1 MHFLQIF
8 WRITLKGTVLYDVRR
23 KLDGLYDA
31 TDGVAVLTVDNPP
44 VNPLSDGVR
53 TGLYDALVK
62 AEEDPTVI
70 GVVLTGNGRAFIAG
84 ADISEFGGNVEGVSL
99 NEVFHKLE
107 YCSKP
112 VVAALNG
119 IALGGG
125 LETALC
131 CNYRLADKNAFVG
144 LPEVNLGLLPGGG
157 GTQRLPRLT
166 GASEALKMM
175 LSGSHVPAKKA
186 LDIGIIDKIVENVV
200 EDSIRF
206 IIHLVDM
213 CERMDMKFSEM
224 DHPKVRDKN
233 EKMLEARGDDKVL
246 LEAQAMAAKG
256 RKGQFAPGQIIK
268 CVESAINL
276 DDFDE
281 GLKKE
286 GEYFLECL
294 LHPQRE
300 AMIHIFFGE
309 RAASKISDVPKDTKV
324 KDIKKAGI
332 IGSGTMGGGIAM
344 CFANAGIP
352 VHIIDQDQDNLT
364 RGVSVIEKNYDFM
377 VGRGKLT
384 PEQKDIVFGLVT
396 SSLDYKDV
404 SDCDIVIEAVY
415 ENLDLKHEIFKSL
428 DEHVK
433 EGAILA
439 SNTSGLDIDSI
450 AAVTKRPDMVVG
462 THFFSPANI
471 MRLLE
476 VVRGADTSNETLATI
491 MAVGK
496 KLKKAA
502 VVALNAPGFI
512 GNRMLFGYTA
522 QANMLLLEGAL
533 PHQIDQAMESFGL
546 NMGPFRMM
554 DLVGLDLGWRAR
566 KLGGKESPL
575 HAKIGDELCE
585 QNRFGQKNGAGYYNY
600 TEGSRAPNAAP
611 ENESTYEKI
620 SSENGF
626 IRRDISDEE
635 IVDRCILALIN
646 EGADILSEGVAQR
659 AADIDVVYINGYGF
673 PVWRGGPMHHANT
686 MGLDVVIEKLEKYR
700 EITGNDVYK
709 PSEMLVNLAKNGEKF
724 GDAPQKEDRKEKL
737 GFEMSSVANN
747 F

>member
-1 MHFLQIF
+1 M
-8 WRITLKGTVLYDVRR
+8 KGTVLYEVKDN
-23 KLDGLYDA
+23 
-31 TDGVAVLTVDNPP
+31 VALLTVDNPP

-53 TGLYDALVK
+53 TGLYESLTK
-62 AEEDPTVI
+62 AEEDDSVL

-99 NEVFHKLE
+99 NEVFQKLE
-107 YCSKP
+107 HCSKP
-112 VVAALNG
+112 VVAAING

-131 CNYRLADKNAFVG
+131 CNYRIADKNAFVG

-157 GTQRLPRLT
+157 GTQRLPRLA
-166 GASEALKMM
+166 GPSEALKMM
-175 LSGSHVPAKKA
+175 LTGAHVPAKKA
-186 LDIGIIDKIVENVV
+186 LDMGIVDGISEDVV
-200 EDSIRF
+200 NESIEFIKNKADSN
-206 IIHLVDM
+206 
-213 CERMDMKFSEM
+213 EE
-224 DHPKVRDKN
+224 HPKVRDLN
-233 EKMLEARGDDKVL
+233 LKMIEARGDDKVL
-246 LEAQAMAAKG
+246 LEAQAMASKG

-268 CVESAINL
+268 CVEAAINI

-294 LHPQRE
+294 MHPQRE

-309 RAASKISDVPKDTKV
+309 RAASKISDVPKETKV
-324 KDIKKAGI
+324 MDIKKAGI

-352 VHIIDQDQDNLT
+352 VHIIDQDEENLK

-377 VGRGKLT
+377 VNKGRLS
-384 PEQKDIVFGLVT
+384 PEQKDAVFGLVS

-415 ENLDLKHEIFKSL
+415 ENLELKHKIFKSL
-428 DEHVK
+428 DTHVK

-450 AAVTKRPDMVVG
+450 ASVTSRPELVVG

-476 VVRGADTSNETLATI
+476 VVRGEQTSDETLATI
-491 MAVGK
+491 MAIGK
-496 KLKKAA
+496 RLKKAA
-502 VVALNAPGFI
+502 VVSLNAPGFI

-533 PHQIDQAMESFGL
+533 PHQIDQALESFGL

-566 KLGGKESPL
+566 KLSGKESPL

-585 QNRFGQKNGAGYYNY
+585 QDRYGQKSGAGYYNY
-600 TEGSRAPNAAP
+600 SEGSRAPNPAP
-611 ENESTYEKI
+611 ENEAVYEKI

-626 IRRDISDEE
+626 TRRDISDEE
-635 IVDRCILALIN
+635 IVERCILALIN

-673 PVWRGGPMHHANT
+673 PIWRGGPMHHANA
-686 MGLDVVIEKLEKYR
+686 MGLDKVIEKLEKYR

-709 PSEMLVNLAKNGEKF
+709 PSEMLVNLAKDGGKLGE
-724 GDAPQKEDRKEKL
+724 APQKGDRKEKL

>member
-1 MHFLQIF
+1 M
-8 WRITLKGTVLYDVRR
+8 KGTVLYEVR
-23 KLDGLYDA
+23 DDIA
-31 TDGVAVLTVDNPP
+31 ILTVDNPP

-53 TGLYDALVK
+53 NGLYESLVK
-62 AEEDPTVI
+62 AEEDSEVKGI
-70 GVVLTGNGRAFIAG
+70 VLTGNGRAFIAG
-84 ADISEFGGNVEGVSL
+84 ADISEFGGNVEGKSL
-99 NEVFHKLE
+99 NEVFRKLE
-107 YCSKP
+107 FCNKP
-112 VVAALNG
+112 VVAAING

-131 CNYRLADKNAFVG
+131 CNYRIADINAFVG

-166 GASEALKMM
+166 GPSEALKMM
-175 LSGSHVPAKKA
+175 LTGSHVPAKKA
-186 LDIGIIDKIVENVV
+186 LSMGIVDQISENIL
-200 EDSIRF
+200 EDSIEF
-206 IIHLVDM
+206 VKDIASKTD
-213 CERMDMKFSEM
+213 S
-224 DHPKVRDKN
+224 HPKVRDKN
-233 EKMLEARGDDKVL
+233 EKMLEARGNDNVMV
-246 LEAQAMAAKG
+246 EAQAMAAKG

-268 CVESAINL
+268 CVEAAINL

-294 LHPQRE
+294 MHPQRE

-309 RAASKISDVPKDTKV
+309 RAASKISDVPKDTKIM
-324 KDIKKAGI
+324 DIKKAGI

-352 VHIIDQDQDNLT
+352 VHIIDQDEENLK
-364 RGVSVIEKNYDFM
+364 RGISVIEKNYDFM
-377 VGRGKLT
+377 VKKGRLT
-384 PEQKDIVFGLVT
+384 SDQKDAIFGLVT
-396 SSLDYKDV
+396 SSLDYSDI
-404 SDCDIVIEAVY
+404 SDCDIIIEAVY
-415 ENLDLKHEIFKSL
+415 ENLELKHEIFKAL
-428 DEHVK
+428 DQHVK
-433 EGAILA
+433 PEAILA

-450 AAVTKRPDMVVG
+450 ASITSRPEKIVG

-476 VVRGADTSNETLATI
+476 VVRGEQTSNETLATI
-491 MAVGK
+491 MAIGK

-502 VVALNAPGFI
+502 VVSLNAPGFI

-533 PHQIDQAMESFGL
+533 PHQIDQALESFGL

-566 KLGGKESPL
+566 KLSGKESPL

-585 QNRFGQKNGAGYYNY
+585 QDRYGQKSGAGYYNY
-600 TEGSRAPNAAP
+600 SEGSRAPNPAP
-611 ENESTYEKI
+611 ENEATYEKI

-626 IRRDISDEE
+626 TRRDITDEE

-673 PVWRGGPMHHANT
+673 PIWRGGPMHHANAL
-686 MGLDVVIEKLEKYR
+686 GLDVVIEKLEKYK
-700 EITGNDVYK
+700 EITGSDVYE
-709 PSEMLVNLAKNGEKF
+709 PSEMLVKLAKEGLKLGE
-724 GDAPQKEDRKEKL
+724 APSKEERKEKL

>member
-1 MHFLQIF
+1 M
-8 WRITLKGTVLYDVRR
+8 KGTVLYEVR
-23 KLDGLYDA
+23 DDIA
-31 TDGVAVLTVDNPP
+31 ILTVDNPP

-53 TGLYDALVK
+53 NGLYESLVK
-62 AEEDPTVI
+62 AEEDSEVKGI
-70 GVVLTGNGRAFIAG
+70 VLTGNGRAFIAG
-84 ADISEFGGNVEGVSL
+84 ADISEFGGNVEGKSL
-99 NEVFHKLE
+99 NEVFRKLE
-107 YCSKP
+107 FCNKP
-112 VVAALNG
+112 VVAAING

-131 CNYRLADKNAFVG
+131 CNYRIADINAFVG

-166 GASEALKMM
+166 GPSEALKMM
-175 LSGSHVPAKKA
+175 LTGSHVPAKKA
-186 LDIGIIDKIVENVV
+186 LSMGIVDQISENIL
-200 EDSIRF
+200 EDSIEF
-206 IIHLVDM
+206 VKDIASKTD
-213 CERMDMKFSEM
+213 S
-224 DHPKVRDKN
+224 HPKVRDKN
-233 EKMLEARGDDKVL
+233 EKMLEARGNDNVMV
-246 LEAQAMAAKG
+246 EAQAMAAKG

-268 CVESAINL
+268 CVEAAINL

-294 LHPQRE
+294 MHPQRE

-309 RAASKISDVPKDTKV
+309 RAASKISDVPKDTKIM
-324 KDIKKAGI
+324 DIKKAGI

-352 VHIIDQDQDNLT
+352 VHIIDQDEENLK
-364 RGVSVIEKNYDFM
+364 RGISVIEKNYDFM
-377 VGRGKLT
+377 VNKGRLT
-384 PEQKDIVFGLVT
+384 SEQKDAIFGLVT
-396 SSLDYKDV
+396 SSLDYSDI

-415 ENLDLKHEIFKSL
+415 ENLELKHEIFKAL
-428 DEHVK
+428 DQHVK
-433 EGAILA
+433 PEAILA

-450 AAVTKRPDMVVG
+450 ASITSRPDKIVG

-476 VVRGADTSNETLATI
+476 VVRGEQTSNETLATI
-491 MAVGK
+491 MAIGK

-502 VVALNAPGFI
+502 VVSLNAPGFI

-533 PHQIDQAMESFGL
+533 PHQIDQALESFGL

-566 KLGGKESPL
+566 KLSGKESPL

-585 QNRFGQKNGAGYYNY
+585 QNRYGQKSGAGYYNY
-600 TEGSRAPNAAP
+600 SEGSRAPNPAP

-626 IRRDISDEE
+626 TRREITDEE

-673 PVWRGGPMHHANT
+673 PIWRGGPMHHANAL
-686 MGLDVVIEKLEKYR
+686 GLDVVIEKLEKYK
-700 EITGNDVYK
+700 EITGSDVYK
-709 PSEMLVNLAKNGEKF
+709 PSEMLLKLSKDGLKLGE
-724 GDAPQKEDRKEKL
+724 APSKEERKEKL
-737 GFEMSSVANN
+737 GFDMSSVANN

>member
-1 MHFLQIF
+1 MYNDFFNYF
-8 WRITLKGTVLYDVRR
+8 WRNILKGTVLYEVKDN
-23 KLDGLYDA
+23 
-31 TDGVAVLTVDNPP
+31 VALLTVDNPP

-53 TGLYDALVK
+53 TGLYESLTK
-62 AEEDPTVI
+62 AEEDDSVV

-99 NEVFHKLE
+99 NEVFQKLE
-107 YCSKP
+107 HCSKP
-112 VVAALNG
+112 VVAAING

-131 CNYRLADKNAFVG
+131 CNYRIADKNAFVG

-157 GTQRLPRLT
+157 GTQRLPRLA
-166 GASEALKMM
+166 GPSEALKMM
-175 LSGSHVPAKKA
+175 LTGAHVPAKKA
-186 LDIGIIDKIVENVV
+186 LDMGIVDGISDDVV
-200 EDSIRF
+200 NESIEFIKNKADSN
-206 IIHLVDM
+206 
-213 CERMDMKFSEM
+213 EE
-224 DHPKVRDKN
+224 HPKVRDLN
-233 EKMLEARGDDKVL
+233 SKMIEARGDDKVL
-246 LEAQAMAAKG
+246 LEAQAMASKG

-268 CVESAINL
+268 CVEAAINI

-294 LHPQRE
+294 MHPQRE

-309 RAASKISDVPKDTKV
+309 RAASKISDVPKETKV
-324 KDIKKAGI
+324 MDIKKAGI

-352 VHIIDQDQDNLT
+352 VHIIDQDEENLK

-377 VGRGKLT
+377 VNKGRLS
-384 PEQKDIVFGLVT
+384 PEQKDAVFGLVS

-415 ENLDLKHEIFKSL
+415 ENLELKHEIFKSL
-428 DEHVK
+428 DTHVK

-450 AAVTKRPDMVVG
+450 ASVTSRPELVVG

-476 VVRGADTSNETLATI
+476 VVRGEQTSDETLATI
-491 MAVGK
+491 MAIGK
-496 KLKKAA
+496 RLKKAA
-502 VVALNAPGFI
+502 VVSLNAPGFI

-533 PHQIDQAMESFGL
+533 PHQIDQALESFGL

-566 KLGGKESPL
+566 KLSGKESPL

-585 QNRFGQKNGAGYYNY
+585 QDRYGQKSGAGYYNY
-600 TEGSRAPNAAP
+600 SEGSRAPNPAP
-611 ENESTYEKI
+611 ENEAVYEKI

-626 IRRDISDEE
+626 TRRDISDEE
-635 IVDRCILALIN
+635 IVERCILALIN

-673 PVWRGGPMHHANT
+673 PIWRGGPMHHANA
-686 MGLDVVIEKLEKYR
+686 MGLDKVIEKLEKYR

-709 PSEMLVNLAKNGEKF
+709 PSEMLVNLAKDGGKLGE
-724 GDAPQKEDRKEKL
+724 APQKGDRKEKL

>member
-1 MHFLQIF
+1 M
-8 WRITLKGTVLYDVRR
+8 KGTVLYEVR
-23 KLDGLYDA
+23 DD
-31 TDGVAVLTVDNPP
+31 VAVLTVDNPP

-53 TGLYDALVK
+53 TGLYESLVK
-62 AEEDPTVI
+62 AEENSDVK

-84 ADISEFGGNVEGVSL
+84 ADISEFGGNVEGISL
-99 NEVFHKLE
+99 NEVFSKLE
-107 YCSKP
+107 NCQKP
-112 VVAALNG
+112 VVAAING

-131 CNYRLADKNAFVG
+131 CNYRIADNKAFVG

-157 GTQRLPRLT
+157 GTQRLPRLA
-166 GASEALKMM
+166 GPAEALKMM
-175 LSGSHVPAKKA
+175 LTGAHVPAKKA
-186 LDIGIIDKIVENVV
+186 LDLGIVDKVSDDVV
-200 EDSIRF
+200 TESIAF
-206 IIHLVDM
+206 IKEM
-213 CERMDMKFSEM
+213 ASNSEQ
-224 DHPKVRDKN
+224 HPKVRDKN
-233 EKMLEARGDDKVL
+233 EKMFEARGNDKVL
-246 LEAQAMAAKG
+246 IEANAMAAKG

-268 CVESAINL
+268 CVEAAINL

-309 RAASKISDVPKDTKV
+309 RAASKISDVPKETKIM
-324 KDIKKAGI
+324 DIKKAGI

-352 VHIIDQDQDNLT
+352 VHIIDQDEDNLK
-364 RGVSVIEKNYDFM
+364 RGVSVIEKNYEFM
-377 VGRGKLT
+377 VNKGRLT
-384 PEQKDIVFGLVT
+384 AEQKDSVFGLVS

-404 SDCDIVIEAVY
+404 ADCDIVIEAVY
-415 ENLDLKHEIFKSL
+415 ENLELKHKIFKSL

-433 EGAILA
+433 PGAILA
-439 SNTSGLDIDSI
+439 SNTSGLDVDSI
-450 AAVTKRPDMVVG
+450 AAVTNRPELVVG

-476 VVRGADTSNETLATI
+476 VVRGAQTSDETLASV
-491 MAVGK
+491 MAIGK

-502 VVALNAPGFI
+502 VVSLNAPGFI

-533 PHQIDQAMESFGL
+533 PHQIDQALESFGL

-585 QNRFGQKNGAGYYNY
+585 QNRFGQKSNAGYYNY
-600 TEGSRAPNAAP
+600 SEGSRAPNPAP
-611 ENESTYEKI
+611 ENEKTYEKI

-626 IRRDISDEE
+626 TRRDISDEE

-673 PVWRGGPMHHANT
+673 PIWRGGPMHHANA
-686 MGLDVVIEKLEKYR
+686 MGIDKVVEKLNKYR

-709 PSEMLVNLAKNGEKF
+709 PSEMLVNLAESGAKLGE
-724 GDAPQKEDRKEKL
+724 APQKEDRKDKL

>member
-1 MHFLQIF
+1 
-8 WRITLKGTVLYDVRR
+8 LKGTVLYEVQEN
-23 KLDGLYDA
+23 
-31 TDGVAVLTVDNPP
+31 VAILTVDNPP

-53 TGLYDALVK
+53 TGLYECITK
-62 AEEDPTVI
+62 AEDDDSI
-70 GVVLTGNGRAFIAG
+70 DAVVLTGNGRAFIAG
-84 ADISEFGGNVEGVSL
+84 ADISEFGGNVQGISL
-99 NEVFHKLE
+99 NDVFKKLE
-107 YCSKP
+107 FCKKP
-112 VVAALNG
+112 IVAAING

-131 CNYRLADKNAFVG
+131 CNYRIASKTAFVG

-157 GTQRLPRLT
+157 GTQRLPRLA
-166 GASEALKMM
+166 GPAEALKMM
-175 LSGSHVPAKKA
+175 LTGSHVSAKQA
-186 LDIGIIDKIVENVV
+186 LDLGIIDNIAEDIVTE
-200 EDSIRF
+200 SIEF
-206 IIHLVDM
+206 IKEKAKSTEI
-213 CERMDMKFSEM
+213 
-224 DHPKVRDKN
+224 HPKVRDFN
-233 EKMLEARGDDKVL
+233 EKMIEARGNDTVL

-268 CVESAINL
+268 CVEAAINI

-286 GEYFLECL
+286 GDYFLECL
-294 LHPQRE
+294 VHPQRE

-309 RAASKISDVPKDTKV
+309 RAASKISDVPKDTKIM
-324 KDIKKAGI
+324 DIKKAGI

-352 VHIIDQDQDNLT
+352 VHIIDQDQENLD
-364 RGVSVIEKNYDFM
+364 RGISVIEKNYDFM
-377 VGRGKLT
+377 VNRGRLT
-384 PEQKDIVFGLVT
+384 SEQKESIFGSIST
-396 SSLDYKDV
+396 GLDYKDL

-415 ENLDLKHEIFKSL
+415 ENLELKHEIFKSL
-428 DEHVK
+428 DEIVK

-450 AAVTKRPDMVVG
+450 ASVTNRPELVVG

-476 VVRGADTSNETLATI
+476 VVRGKQTSNETLATV
-491 MAVGK
+491 MAIGK
-496 KLKKAA
+496 KLRKAA
-502 VVALNAPGFI
+502 VVSLNAPGFI
-512 GNRMLFGYTA
+512 GNRMLFRYTA

-533 PHQIDQAMESFGL
+533 PHQVDQALESFGL

-566 KLGGKESPL
+566 KLSGKESPL

-585 QNRFGQKNGAGYYNY
+585 QNRYGQKSKAGYYNY
-600 TEGSRAPNAAP
+600 SEGSRAPNPAP
-611 ENESTYEKI
+611 ENEKTYKKI

-626 IRRDISDEE
+626 TRREISDEE

-673 PVWRGGPMHHANT
+673 PIWRGGPMHHANA
-686 MGLDVVIEKLEKYR
+686 MGLDKVIEKLEKYR

-709 PSEMLVNLAKNGEKF
+709 PSDMLLKLAKEGGKLGE
-724 GDAPQKEDRKEKL
+724 APNKTERKEKL
-737 GFEMSSVANN
+737 DFAMSSVANN

>member
-1 MHFLQIF
+1 MYNAFFNYF
-8 WRITLKGTVLYDVRR
+8 WRNILKGTVLYEVKDN
-23 KLDGLYDA
+23 
-31 TDGVAVLTVDNPP
+31 VALLTVDNPP

-53 TGLYDALVK
+53 TGLYESLTK
-62 AEEDPTVI
+62 AEEDDSVV

-99 NEVFHKLE
+99 NEVFQKLE
-107 YCSKP
+107 HCSKP
-112 VVAALNG
+112 VVAAING

-131 CNYRLADKNAFVG
+131 CNYRIADKNAFVG

-157 GTQRLPRLT
+157 GTQRLPRLA
-166 GASEALKMM
+166 GPSEALKMM
-175 LSGSHVPAKKA
+175 LTGAHVPAKKA
-186 LDIGIIDKIVENVV
+186 LDMGIVDGISEDVV
-200 EDSIRF
+200 NESIEFIKNKADSN
-206 IIHLVDM
+206 
-213 CERMDMKFSEM
+213 EE
-224 DHPKVRDKN
+224 HPKVRDLN
-233 EKMLEARGDDKVL
+233 SKMIEARGDDKVL
-246 LEAQAMAAKG
+246 LEAQAMASKG

-268 CVESAINL
+268 CVEAAINI

-294 LHPQRE
+294 MHPQRE

-309 RAASKISDVPKDTKV
+309 RAASKISDVPKETKV
-324 KDIKKAGI
+324 MDIKKAGI

-352 VHIIDQDQDNLT
+352 VHIIDQDEENLK

-377 VGRGKLT
+377 VNKGRLS
-384 PEQKDIVFGLVT
+384 PEQKDAVFGLVS

-415 ENLDLKHEIFKSL
+415 ENLELKHEIFKSL
-428 DEHVK
+428 DAHVK

-450 AAVTKRPDMVVG
+450 ASVTNRPELVVG

-476 VVRGADTSNETLATI
+476 VVRGEQTSDETLATI
-491 MAVGK
+491 MAIGK
-496 KLKKAA
+496 RLKKAA
-502 VVALNAPGFI
+502 VVSLNAPGFI

-533 PHQIDQAMESFGL
+533 PHQIDQALESFGL

-566 KLGGKESPL
+566 KLSGKESPL

-585 QNRFGQKNGAGYYNY
+585 QDRYGQKSGAGYYNY
-600 TEGSRAPNAAP
+600 SEGSRAPNPAP
-611 ENESTYEKI
+611 ENEAVYEKI

-626 IRRDISDEE
+626 TRRDISDEE
-635 IVDRCILALIN
+635 IVERCILALIN

-673 PVWRGGPMHHANT
+673 PIWRGGPMHHANA
-686 MGLDVVIEKLEKYR
+686 MGLDKVIEKLEKYR

-709 PSEMLVNLAKNGEKF
+709 PSEMLVNLAKDGGKLGE
-724 GDAPQKEDRKEKL
+724 APQKSDRKEKL

>member
-1 MHFLQIF
+1 M
-8 WRITLKGTVLYDVRR
+8 KGTVIYEV
-23 KLDGLYDA
+23 K
-31 TDGVAVLTVDNPP
+31 DGVALLTVDNPP

-53 TGLYDALVK
+53 TGLHDSLIK
-62 AEEDPTVI
+62 AEEDDSVV

-99 NEVFHKLE
+99 NEVFQKLE
-107 YCSKP
+107 HCSKP
-112 VVAALNG
+112 VVAAING

-131 CNYRLADKNAFVG
+131 CNYRIADKNAFVG

-157 GTQRLPRLT
+157 GTQRLPRLA
-166 GASEALKMM
+166 GPSEALKMM
-175 LSGSHVPAKKA
+175 LTGTHVPAKKA
-186 LDIGIIDKIVENVV
+186 LDMGIIDGISEDVVAESIEFVKEKANSYEN
-200 EDSIRF
+200 
-206 IIHLVDM
+206 
-213 CERMDMKFSEM
+213 
-224 DHPKVRDKN
+224 HPKVRDLN
-233 EKMLEARGDDKVL
+233 SKMIEARGDDKVL
-246 LEAQAMAAKG
+246 LEAQAMASKG

-268 CVESAINL
+268 CVEAAINI

-294 LHPQRE
+294 MHPQRE

-324 KDIKKAGI
+324 MDIKKAGI

-352 VHIIDQDQDNLT
+352 VHIIDQDEENLK

-377 VGRGKLT
+377 VNKGRLS
-384 PEQKDIVFGLVT
+384 PEQKDAVFGLVS

-404 SDCDIVIEAVY
+404 ADCDIVIEAVY
-415 ENLDLKHEIFKSL
+415 ENLELKHEIFKSL

-433 EGAILA
+433 DGAILA

-450 AAVTKRPDMVVG
+450 ASVTKRPELVVG

-476 VVRGADTSNETLATI
+476 VVRGEQTSDETLATI

-502 VVALNAPGFI
+502 VVSLNAPGFI

-533 PHQIDQAMESFGL
+533 PHQIDQALESFGL

-585 QNRFGQKNGAGYYNY
+585 QDRYGQKSGAGYYNY
-600 TEGSRAPNAAP
+600 SEGSRAPNPAP
-611 ENESTYEKI
+611 ENEATYEKI
-620 SSENGF
+620 SAENGF
-626 IRRDISDEE
+626 TRRDISDEE

-673 PVWRGGPMHHANT
+673 PIWRGGPMHHANA
-686 MGLDVVIEKLEKYR
+686 MGLDTVIEKLEKYR

-709 PSEMLVNLAKNGEKF
+709 PSEMLVKLAQEGGRLGE
-724 GDAPQKEDRKEKL
+724 APQKDDRKEKL

>member
-1 MHFLQIF
+1 M
-8 WRITLKGTVLYDVRR
+8 
-23 KLDGLYDA
+23 
-31 TDGVAVLTVDNPP
+31 DNPP

-53 TGLYDALVK
+53 TGLHDSLIK
-62 AEEDPTVI
+62 AEDDDSVV

-99 NEVFHKLE
+99 NEVFQKLE
-107 YCSKP
+107 HCSKP
-112 VVAALNG
+112 VVAAING

-131 CNYRLADKNAFVG
+131 CNYRIADKNAFVG

-157 GTQRLPRLT
+157 GTQRLPRLA
-166 GASEALKMM
+166 GPSEALKMM
-175 LSGSHVPAKKA
+175 LTGTHVPAKKA
-186 LDIGIIDKIVENVV
+186 LDMGIIDGISEDVVAESIEFVKEKANSSEN
-200 EDSIRF
+200 
-206 IIHLVDM
+206 
-213 CERMDMKFSEM
+213 
-224 DHPKVRDKN
+224 HPKVRDLN
-233 EKMLEARGDDKVL
+233 SKMIEARGDDKVL
-246 LEAQAMAAKG
+246 LEAQAMASKG

-268 CVESAINL
+268 CVEAAINI

-294 LHPQRE
+294 MHPQRE

-324 KDIKKAGI
+324 MDIKKAGI

-352 VHIIDQDQDNLT
+352 VHIIDQDEENLK

-377 VGRGKLT
+377 VNKGRLS
-384 PEQKDIVFGLVT
+384 PEQKDAVFGLVS

-404 SDCDIVIEAVY
+404 ADCDIVIEAVY
-415 ENLDLKHEIFKSL
+415 ENLELKHEIFKSL

-433 EGAILA
+433 DGAILA

-450 AAVTKRPDMVVG
+450 ASVTKRPELVVG

-476 VVRGADTSNETLATI
+476 VVRGEQTSDETLATI

-502 VVALNAPGFI
+502 VVSLNAPGFI

-533 PHQIDQAMESFGL
+533 PHQIDQALESFGL

-585 QNRFGQKNGAGYYNY
+585 QDRYGQKSGAGYYNY
-600 TEGSRAPNAAP
+600 SEGSRAPNPAP
-611 ENESTYEKI
+611 ENEATYEKI
-620 SSENGF
+620 SAENGF
-626 IRRDISDEE
+626 TRRDISDEE

-673 PVWRGGPMHHANT
+673 PIWRGGPMHHANA
-686 MGLDVVIEKLEKYR
+686 MGLDTVIEKLEKYR

-709 PSEMLVNLAKNGEKF
+709 PSEMLVKLAQEGGRLGE
-724 GDAPQKEDRKEKL
+724 APQKEDRKEKL

>member
-1 MHFLQIF
+1 M
-8 WRITLKGTVLYDVRR
+8 KGTVLYDV
-23 KLDGLYDA
+23 KDGI
-31 TDGVAVLTVDNPP
+31 AVLTVDNPP

-53 TGLYDALVK
+53 TGLFESLVK
-62 AEEDPTVI
+62 AEEDSGVL

-99 NEVFHKLE
+99 NEVFNKLE
-107 YCSKP
+107 HCTKP
-112 VVAALNG
+112 VVAAING

-131 CNYRLADKNAFVG
+131 CNYRIADKNALVG

-157 GTQRLPRLT
+157 GTQRLPRLV
-166 GASEALKMM
+166 GPNEALKMM
-175 LSGSHVPAKKA
+175 LSGGHVPAKRA
-186 LDIGIIDKIVENVV
+186 LDMGIVDQVSDNVV
-200 EDSIRF
+200 EDSMLF
-206 IIHLVDM
+206 VKKMAESLD
-213 CERMDMKFSEM
+213 S
-224 DHPKVRDKN
+224 HPKVRDKN

-246 LEAQAMAAKG
+246 IEAKALAAKT

-309 RAASKISDVPKDTKV
+309 RAASKISDVPKNTNV

-352 VHIIDQDQDNLT
+352 VHIIDQDKDNLT
-364 RGVSVIEKNYDFM
+364 RGMSVIEKNYDFM

-384 PEQKDIVFGLVT
+384 SEQKDAVFGLVT

-415 ENLDLKHEIFKSL
+415 ENLELKHEIFKAL

-433 EGAILA
+433 DDAILA

-450 AAVTKRPDMVVG
+450 ASVTKRPKMVVG

-476 VVRGADTSNETLATI
+476 VVRGEHTSDETLATI
-491 MAVGK
+491 MAIGK
-496 KLKKAA
+496 RLKKAA
-502 VVALNAPGFI
+502 VVSLNAPGFI

-533 PHQIDQAMESFGL
+533 PHQIDQALESFGL

-600 TEGSRAPNAAP
+600 SEGSRAPNPAP
-611 ENESTYEKI
+611 ENESVYEKI
-620 SSENGF
+620 SNENGF
-626 IRRDISDEE
+626 TRRDISDEE

-673 PVWRGGPMHHANT
+673 PVWRGGPMHHANA
-686 MGLDVVIEKLEKYR
+686 MGIDVVIEKLEKYR
-700 EITGNDVYK
+700 ELTGNDVYK
-709 PSEMLVNLAKNGEKF
+709 PSEMLVKLANDNQKLGE
-724 GDAPQKEDRKEKL
+724 APKKEDRKEKL
-737 GFEMSSVANN
+737 DFEMSSVANN

>member
-1 MHFLQIF
+1 M
-8 WRITLKGTVLYDVRR
+8 KGTVLYDI
-23 KLDGLYDA
+23 KDGIA
-31 TDGVAVLTVDNPP
+31 ILTVDNPP

-53 TGLYDALVK
+53 AGLYECLVK
-62 AEEDPTVI
+62 AEEDSSVK
-70 GVVLTGNGRAFIAG
+70 GLVLTGKGRAFIGG
-84 ADISEFGGNVEGVSL
+84 ADISEFGGNGEGITL
-99 NEVFHKLE
+99 NDVFNKLE
-107 YCSKP
+107 SCSKP
-112 VVAALNG
+112 VVAAING
-119 IALGGG
+119 FALGGG

-131 CNYRLADKNAFVG
+131 CNYRIADKNAFVG

-157 GTQRLPRLT
+157 GTQRLPRLA
-166 GASEALKMM
+166 GPSEALKMM
-175 LSGSHVPAKKA
+175 LTGSHIPAKKA
-186 LDIGIIDKIVENVV
+186 LNIGIVDKISENVV
-200 EDSIRF
+200 EDSISF
-206 IIHLVDM
+206 VT
-213 CERMDMKFSEM
+213 EKAENGEN
-224 DHPKVRDKN
+224 HPKVRDMN
-233 EKMLEARGDDKVL
+233 EKVIEARGDDKVL

-309 RAASKISDVPKDTKV
+309 RAASKIADVPKDTQI

-352 VHIIDQDQDNLT
+352 VHIIDQDEDNLK
-364 RGVSVIEKNYDFM
+364 RGMSVIEKNYDFM

-384 PEQKDIVFGLVT
+384 SDQKDMVFGLVT
-396 SSLDYKDV
+396 SSLEYKDL

-415 ENLDLKHEIFKSL
+415 ENLELKHEIFKSL

-433 EGAILA
+433 DGAILA

-450 AAVTKRPDMVVG
+450 ASVTKRPELVVG

-476 VVRGADTSNETLATI
+476 VVRGEQTSNETLATI
-491 MAVGK
+491 MAIGK

-502 VVALNAPGFI
+502 VVSLNAPGFI
-512 GNRMLFGYTA
+512 GNRMLFRYTA

-533 PHQIDQAMESFGL
+533 PHQVDQALESFGL

-585 QNRFGQKNGAGYYNY
+585 QNRFGQKSAAGYYNY
-600 TEGSRAPNAAP
+600 SEGSRAPNPAP
-611 ENESTYEKI
+611 ENEATYEKI

-626 IRRDISDEE
+626 TRRDISDEE

-673 PVWRGGPMHHANT
+673 PIWRGGPMHHANA
-686 MGLDVVIEKLEKYR
+686 MGLDVVIEKLEKYK
-700 EITGNDVYK
+700 EITSNDAYQ
-709 PSEMLVNLAKNGEKF
+709 PSEMLIDLAKNGKKLAE
-724 GDAPQKEDRKEKL
+724 APQKDKRKDKL

>member
-1 MHFLQIF
+1 M
-8 WRITLKGTVLYDVRR
+8 KGTVLYEVKDN
-23 KLDGLYDA
+23 
-31 TDGVAVLTVDNPP
+31 VALLTVDNPP

-53 TGLYDALVK
+53 TGLYESLIK
-62 AEEDPTVI
+62 AEEDDSVV

-99 NEVFHKLE
+99 NEVFQKLE
-107 YCSKP
+107 HCSKP
-112 VVAALNG
+112 VVAAING

-131 CNYRLADKNAFVG
+131 CNYRIADKNAFVG

-157 GTQRLPRLT
+157 GTQRLPRLA
-166 GASEALKMM
+166 GPSEALKMM
-175 LSGSHVPAKKA
+175 LTGAHVPAKKA
-186 LDIGIIDKIVENVV
+186 LDMGIIDGISDDVV
-200 EDSIRF
+200 NESIGF
-206 IIHLVDM
+206 IKNKA
-213 CERMDMKFSEM
+213 ESNEG
-224 DHPKVRDKN
+224 HPKVRDLN
-233 EKMLEARGDDKVL
+233 SKMIEARGDDKVL
-246 LEAQAMAAKG
+246 LEAQAMASKG

-268 CVESAINL
+268 CVEAAINI
-276 DDFDE
+276 DNFDE

-294 LHPQRE
+294 MHPQRE

-324 KDIKKAGI
+324 MDIKKAGI

-352 VHIIDQDQDNLT
+352 VHIIDQDEENLK

-377 VGRGKLT
+377 VNKGRLS
-384 PEQKDIVFGLVT
+384 PEQKDGVFGLIS

-415 ENLDLKHEIFKSL
+415 ENLELKHEIFKSL
-428 DEHVK
+428 DAHVK

-450 AAVTKRPDMVVG
+450 ASVTNRPELVVG

-476 VVRGADTSNETLATI
+476 VVRGEQTSDETLATI

-496 KLKKAA
+496 RLKKAA
-502 VVALNAPGFI
+502 VVSLNAPGFI

-533 PHQIDQAMESFGL
+533 PHQIDQALESFGL

-566 KLGGKESPL
+566 KLSGKESPL

-585 QNRFGQKNGAGYYNY
+585 QDRYGQKSGAGYYNY
-600 TEGSRAPNAAP
+600 SEGSRAPNPAP
-611 ENESTYEKI
+611 ENEAVYEKI

-626 IRRDISDEE
+626 TRRDISDEE
-635 IVDRCILALIN
+635 IVERCILALIN

-673 PVWRGGPMHHANT
+673 PIWRGGPMHHANA
-686 MGLDVVIEKLEKYR
+686 MGLDKVIEKLEKYR

-709 PSEMLVNLAKNGEKF
+709 PSEMLVNLAKDGGKLGE
-724 GDAPQKEDRKEKL
+724 APQKGDRKEKL

>member
-1 MHFLQIF
+1 M
-8 WRITLKGTVLYDVRR
+8 KGTVLYEVQEN
-23 KLDGLYDA
+23 
-31 TDGVAVLTVDNPP
+31 VAILTVDNPP

-53 TGLYDALVK
+53 TGLYECITK
-62 AEEDPTVI
+62 AEDDDSI
-70 GVVLTGNGRAFIAG
+70 DAVVLTGNGRAFIAG
-84 ADISEFGGNVEGVSL
+84 ADISEFGGNVEGISL
-99 NEVFHKLE
+99 NDVFKKLE
-107 YCSKP
+107 FCKKP
-112 VVAALNG
+112 IVAAING

-131 CNYRLADKNAFVG
+131 CNYRIASKTAFVG

-157 GTQRLPRLT
+157 GTQRLPRLA
-166 GASEALKMM
+166 GPAEALKMM
-175 LSGSHVPAKKA
+175 LTGSHVSAKQA
-186 LDIGIIDKIVENVV
+186 LDLGIIDNIAEDIVTE
-200 EDSIRF
+200 SIEF
-206 IIHLVDM
+206 IKEKAKSTEI
-213 CERMDMKFSEM
+213 
-224 DHPKVRDKN
+224 HPKVRDFN
-233 EKMLEARGDDKVL
+233 EKMIEARGNDTVL

-268 CVESAINL
+268 CVEAAINI

-286 GEYFLECL
+286 GDYFLECL
-294 LHPQRE
+294 VHPQRE

-309 RAASKISDVPKDTKV
+309 RAASKISDVPKDTKIM
-324 KDIKKAGI
+324 DIKKAGI

-352 VHIIDQDQDNLT
+352 VHIIDQDQENLD
-364 RGVSVIEKNYDFM
+364 RGISVIEKNYDFM
-377 VGRGKLT
+377 VNRGRLT
-384 PEQKDIVFGLVT
+384 SEQKESIFGSIST
-396 SSLDYKDV
+396 GLDYKDL

-415 ENLDLKHEIFKSL
+415 ENLELKHEIFKSL
-428 DEHVK
+428 DEIVK

-450 AAVTKRPDMVVG
+450 ASVTNRPELVVG

-476 VVRGADTSNETLATI
+476 VVRGKQTSDETLATV
-491 MAVGK
+491 MAIGK
-496 KLKKAA
+496 KLRKAA
-502 VVALNAPGFI
+502 VVSLNAPGFI
-512 GNRMLFGYTA
+512 GNRMLFRYTA

-533 PHQIDQAMESFGL
+533 PHQVDQALESFGL

-566 KLGGKESPL
+566 KLSGKESPL

-585 QNRFGQKNGAGYYNY
+585 QYRYGQKSKAGYYNY
-600 TEGSRAPNAAP
+600 SEGSRAPNPAP
-611 ENESTYEKI
+611 ENEKTYEKI

-626 IRRDISDEE
+626 TRREISDEE

-673 PVWRGGPMHHANT
+673 PIWRGGPMHHANA
-686 MGLDVVIEKLEKYR
+686 MGLDKVIEKLEKYR

-709 PSEMLVNLAKNGEKF
+709 PSDMLLKLAKEGGKLGE
-724 GDAPQKEDRKEKL
+724 APNKTERKEKL
-737 GFEMSSVANN
+737 DFAMSSVANN

>member
-1 MHFLQIF
+1 M
-8 WRITLKGTVLYDVRR
+8 KGTVLYEVKDN
-23 KLDGLYDA
+23 
-31 TDGVAVLTVDNPP
+31 VALLTVDNPP

-53 TGLYDALVK
+53 TGLYESLIK
-62 AEEDPTVI
+62 AEEDDSVV

-99 NEVFHKLE
+99 NEVFQKLE
-107 YCSKP
+107 HCSKP
-112 VVAALNG
+112 VVAAING

-131 CNYRLADKNAFVG
+131 CNYRIADKNAFVG

-157 GTQRLPRLT
+157 GTQRLPRLA
-166 GASEALKMM
+166 GPSEALKMM
-175 LSGSHVPAKKA
+175 LTGAHVPAKKA
-186 LDIGIIDKIVENVV
+186 LDMGIVDGISEDVV
-200 EDSIRF
+200 NESIEFIKNKADSN
-206 IIHLVDM
+206 
-213 CERMDMKFSEM
+213 EE
-224 DHPKVRDKN
+224 HPKVRDLN
-233 EKMLEARGDDKVL
+233 SKMIEARGDDKVL
-246 LEAQAMAAKG
+246 LEAQAMASKG

-268 CVESAINL
+268 CVEAAINI

-294 LHPQRE
+294 MHPQRE

-309 RAASKISDVPKDTKV
+309 RAASKISDVPKETKV
-324 KDIKKAGI
+324 MDIKKAGI

-352 VHIIDQDQDNLT
+352 VHIIDQDEENLK

-377 VGRGKLT
+377 VNKGRLS
-384 PEQKDIVFGLVT
+384 PEQKDGVFGLIS

-415 ENLDLKHEIFKSL
+415 ENLELKHEIFKSL
-428 DEHVK
+428 DTHVK

-450 AAVTKRPDMVVG
+450 ASVTSRPELVVG

-476 VVRGADTSNETLATI
+476 VVRGEQTSDETLATI
-491 MAVGK
+491 MAIGK
-496 KLKKAA
+496 RLKKAA
-502 VVALNAPGFI
+502 VVSLNAPGFI

-533 PHQIDQAMESFGL
+533 PHQIDQALESFGL

-566 KLGGKESPL
+566 KLSGKESPL

-585 QNRFGQKNGAGYYNY
+585 QDRYGQKSGAGYYNY
-600 TEGSRAPNAAP
+600 SEGSRAPNPAP
-611 ENESTYEKI
+611 ENEAVYEKI

-626 IRRDISDEE
+626 TRRDISDEE
-635 IVDRCILALIN
+635 IVERCILALIN

-673 PVWRGGPMHHANT
+673 PIWRGGPMHHANA
-686 MGLDVVIEKLEKYR
+686 MGLDKVIEKLEKYR

-709 PSEMLVNLAKNGEKF
+709 PSEMLVNLAKDGGKLGE
-724 GDAPQKEDRKEKL
+724 APQKGDRKEKL

>member
-1 MHFLQIF
+1 M
-8 WRITLKGTVLYDVRR
+8 KGTVLYEVKDN
-23 KLDGLYDA
+23 
-31 TDGVAVLTVDNPP
+31 VALLTVDNPP

-53 TGLYDALVK
+53 TGLYESLTK
-62 AEEDPTVI
+62 AEEDDAVL

-99 NEVFHKLE
+99 NEVFQKLE
-107 YCSKP
+107 HCSKP
-112 VVAALNG
+112 VVAAING

-131 CNYRLADKNAFVG
+131 CNYRIADKNAFVG

-157 GTQRLPRLT
+157 GTQRLPRLA
-166 GASEALKMM
+166 GPSEALKMM
-175 LSGSHVPAKKA
+175 LTGAHVPAKTA
-186 LDIGIIDKIVENVV
+186 LDMGIVDGISEDVV
-200 EDSIRF
+200 NESIEFIKNKADSN
-206 IIHLVDM
+206 
-213 CERMDMKFSEM
+213 EE
-224 DHPKVRDKN
+224 HPKVRDLN
-233 EKMLEARGDDKVL
+233 SKMIEARGDDKVL
-246 LEAQAMAAKG
+246 LEAQAMASKG

-268 CVESAINL
+268 CVEAAINI

-294 LHPQRE
+294 MHPQRE

-309 RAASKISDVPKDTKV
+309 RAASKISDVPKETKV
-324 KDIKKAGI
+324 MDIKKAGI

-352 VHIIDQDQDNLT
+352 VHIIDQDQENLK

-377 VGRGKLT
+377 VNKGRLS
-384 PEQKDIVFGLVT
+384 PEQKDAVFGLVS

-415 ENLDLKHEIFKSL
+415 ENLELKHEIFKSL
-428 DEHVK
+428 DAHVK

-450 AAVTKRPDMVVG
+450 ASVTNRPELVVG

-476 VVRGADTSNETLATI
+476 VVRGEVTSDETLATV

-502 VVALNAPGFI
+502 VVSLNAPGFI

-533 PHQIDQAMESFGL
+533 PHQIDQALESFGL

-566 KLGGKESPL
+566 KLSGKESPL

-585 QNRFGQKNGAGYYNY
+585 QNRYGQKNGAGYYNY

-611 ENESTYEKI
+611 ENEELYERI
-620 SSENGF
+620 SQENGF
-626 IRRDISDEE
+626 TRREISDEE

-646 EGADILSEGVAQR
+646 EGANILSEGVAQR
-659 AADIDVVYINGYGF
+659 AVDIDVVYINGYGF
-673 PVWRGGPMHHANT
+673 PIWRGGPMHHANA
-686 MGLDVVIEKLEKYR
+686 MGLDVVVELSLIH
-700 EITGNDVYK
+700 I
-709 PSEMLVNLAKNGEKF
+709 
-724 GDAPQKEDRKEKL
+724 
-737 GFEMSSVANN
+737 
-747 F
+747 

>member
-1 MHFLQIF
+1 M
-8 WRITLKGTVLYDVRR
+8 KGTVLYDV
-23 KLDGLYDA
+23 KDGIA
-31 TDGVAVLTVDNPP
+31 ILTVDNPP

-53 TGLYDALVK
+53 TGLFESLVK
-62 AEEDPTVI
+62 AEEDSSVI

-84 ADISEFGGNVEGVSL
+84 ADISEFGGNVEGISL
-99 NEVFHKLE
+99 NEVFNKLE

-112 VVAALNG
+112 VVAAING

-131 CNYRLADKNAFVG
+131 CNYRIADKKAFVG

-157 GTQRLPRLT
+157 GTQRLPRLV
-166 GASEALKMM
+166 GPSEALKMM
-175 LSGSHVPAKKA
+175 LSGGHVPAKKA
-186 LDIGIIDKIVENVV
+186 LDMGIVDKMSENVV
-200 EDSIRF
+200 EDSMAF
-206 IIHLVDM
+206 I
-213 CERMDMKFSEM
+213 KEM
-224 DHPKVRDKN
+224 ADSVENHPKVREKN
-233 EKMLEARGDDKVL
+233 EKMIEARGDDKVL
-246 LEAQAMAAKG
+246 VEAQALAAKT

-300 AMIHIFFGE
+300 AMIHMFFGE
-309 RAASKISDVPKDTKV
+309 RAASKIADVPKDTKV
-324 KDIKKAGI
+324 MDIKKAGI

-352 VHIIDQDQDNLT
+352 VHIIDQDQDNLI
-364 RGVSVIEKNYDFM
+364 RGISVIEKNYDFM

-384 PEQKDIVFGLVT
+384 QEQKDLVFGLVS

-415 ENLDLKHEIFKSL
+415 ENLELKHEIFKSL

-433 EGAILA
+433 EDAILA

-450 AAVTKRPDMVVG
+450 ASVTKRPEKVVG

-476 VVRGADTSNETLATI
+476 VVRGDQTSNETLATI
-491 MAVGK
+491 MAIGK

-502 VVALNAPGFI
+502 VVSLNAPGFI

-533 PHQIDQAMESFGL
+533 PHQIDQALESFGL

-585 QNRFGQKNGAGYYNY
+585 QNRYGQKNGAGYYNY
-600 TEGSRAPNAAP
+600 SEGSRAPNPAP
-611 ENESTYEKI
+611 ENEPTYEKI
-620 SSENGF
+620 SEENGF
-626 IRRDISDEE
+626 TRRDISDEE

-646 EGADILSEGVAQR
+646 EGSDILSEGVAQR

-673 PVWRGGPMHHANT
+673 PIWRGGPMHHANA
-686 MGLDVVIEKLEKYR
+686 MGLDVVIEKLNKYR

-709 PSEMLVNLAKNGEKF
+709 PSEMLLKLAENGEKL
-724 GDAPQKEDRKEKL
+724 GEAPQKADRKDKL
-737 GFEMSSVANN
+737 DFEMSSVANN

>member
-1 MHFLQIF
+1 M
-8 WRITLKGTVLYDVRR
+8 KGTVLYEI
-23 KLDGLYDA
+23 KENIA
-31 TDGVAVLTVDNPP
+31 ILTVDTPP
-44 VNPLSDGVR
+44 VNPLSDGIR
-53 TGLYDALVK
+53 TGVYENIIK
-62 AEEDPTVI
+62 AQEDDSI
-70 GVVLTGNGRAFIAG
+70 KGIVLTGNGRAFIAG
-84 ADISEFGGNVEGVSL
+84 ADISEFGGQIEGKTL
-99 NEVFHKLE
+99 NEMFEKLE
-107 YCSKP
+107 FCTKP
-112 VVAALNG
+112 VVAAING
-119 IALGGG
+119 LALGGG

-131 CNYRLADKNAFVG
+131 CNYRIADSKAVVG

-157 GTQRLPRLT
+157 GTQRLPRLA
-166 GASEALKMM
+166 GPAEALKMM
-175 LSGSHVPAKKA
+175 LSGMHISAKKA
-186 LDIGIIDKIVENVV
+186 LDMGIIDKISENVV
-200 EDSIRF
+200 DDSIEF
-206 IIHLVDM
+206 IKEISNNTEH
-213 CERMDMKFSEM
+213 
-224 DHPKVRDKN
+224 HPKVRDFN
-233 EKMLEARGDDKVL
+233 EKVIDARGNDNIL
-246 LEAQAMAAKG
+246 LEAQAMAAKT

-268 CVESAINL
+268 CVESAINI

-294 LHPQRE
+294 MHPQRE

-309 RAASKISDVPKDTKV
+309 RAASKISDLPKETKIM
-324 KDIKKAGI
+324 DIKKAGI
-332 IGSGTMGGGIAM
+332 IGSGTMGGGISM

-352 VHIIDQDQDNLT
+352 VHIIDQDEENIK
-364 RGVSVIEKNYDFM
+364 RGLSVIEKNYDFM
-377 VGRGKLT
+377 VNRGKLT
-384 PEQKDIVFGLVT
+384 AEQKDKVFGLIS
-396 SSLDYKDV
+396 SSLDYKDL

-415 ENLDLKHEIFKSL
+415 ENLELKHKIFKSL

-450 AAVTKRPDMVVG
+450 ASVTNRPELVVG

-476 VVRGADTSNETLATI
+476 VVRGAQTSDETLATV
-491 MAVGK
+491 MAIGK

-502 VVALNAPGFI
+502 VVSLNAPGFI
-512 GNRMLFGYTA
+512 GNRMLFRYTA

-533 PHQIDQAMESFGL
+533 PHQIDQALESFGL

-585 QNRFGQKNGAGYYNY
+585 QDRYGQKSSAGYYNY
-600 TEGSRAPNAAP
+600 SEGSRAPNPAP
-611 ENESTYEKI
+611 ENETIYEKI

-626 IRRDISDEE
+626 TRREISDEE
-635 IVDRCILALIN
+635 IIDRCTLALIN

-673 PVWRGGPMHHANT
+673 PIWRGGPMHHANA
-686 MGLDVVIEKLEKYR
+686 MGLDKVIEKLNKYK
-700 EITGNDVYK
+700 EVTGNDAYN
-709 PSEMLVNLAKNGEKF
+709 PSELLIKLAKNGELL
-724 GDAPQKEDRKEKL
+724 GEAPKKEDRKEKL
-737 GFEMSSVANN
+737 DFEMSSVANN

>member
-1 MHFLQIF
+1 M
-8 WRITLKGTVLYDVRR
+8 KGTVLYDI
-23 KLDGLYDA
+23 KDGI
-31 TDGVAVLTVDNPP
+31 AVLTVDNPP

-53 TGLYDALVK
+53 AGLYDCLVR
-62 AEEDPTVI
+62 AEEDSSVI
-70 GVVLTGNGRAFIAG
+70 GVVLTGKGRAFIGG
-84 ADISEFGGNVEGVSL
+84 ADISEFGGNGEGITL
-99 NEVFHKLE
+99 NEVFNKLE
-107 YCSKP
+107 SCSKP
-112 VVAALNG
+112 VVAAING
-119 IALGGG
+119 FALGGG

-131 CNYRLADKNAFVG
+131 CNYRIVAKNAFVG

-166 GASEALKMM
+166 GPGEALKMM
-175 LSGSHVPAKKA
+175 LTGAHVPAKKA
-186 LDIGIIDKIVENVV
+186 LNIGIVDEISENVV
-200 EDSIRF
+200 EDSISF
-206 IIHLVDM
+206 IKEKV
-213 CERMDMKFSEM
+213 ESTEN
-224 DHPKVRDKN
+224 HPKVRDMN
-233 EKMLEARGDDKVL
+233 EKVIEARGDEKVL

-309 RAASKISDVPKDTKV
+309 RAASKIADVPKDTKT

-352 VHIIDQDQDNLT
+352 VHIIDQDEDNLK
-364 RGVSVIEKNYDFM
+364 RGISVIEKNYDFM

-384 PEQKDIVFGLVT
+384 AEQKDMVFGLVT
-396 SSLDYKDV
+396 SSLDYKDLA
-404 SDCDIVIEAVY
+404 DCDIVIEAVY
-415 ENLDLKHEIFKSL
+415 ENLELKHEIFKSL

-433 EGAILA
+433 DDAILA

-450 AAVTKRPDMVVG
+450 ALVTNRPELVVG

-476 VVRGADTSNETLATI
+476 VVRGEQTSNETLATI
-491 MAVGK
+491 MAIGK

-502 VVALNAPGFI
+502 VVSLNAPGFI
-512 GNRMLFGYTA
+512 GNRMLFRYTA

-533 PHQIDQAMESFGL
+533 PHQVDQALESFGL

-585 QNRFGQKNGAGYYNY
+585 QNRFGQKSAAGYYNY
-600 TEGSRAPNAAP
+600 SEGSRAPNPAP
-611 ENESTYEKI
+611 ENEATYEKI

-626 IRRDISDEE
+626 TRRDISDEE

-673 PVWRGGPMHHANT
+673 PIWRGGPMHHANA
-686 MGLDVVIEKLEKYR
+686 MGLDVVIEKLEKYK
-700 EITGNDVYK
+700 EITGNDAYQ
-709 PSEMLVNLAKNGEKF
+709 PSEMLINLAKNGQKLAE
-724 GDAPQKEDRKEKL
+724 APQKDRRKDKL

>member
-1 MHFLQIF
+1 M
-8 WRITLKGTVLYDVRR
+8 KGKVLYDV
-23 KLDGLYDA
+23 KDGIA
-31 TDGVAVLTVDNPP
+31 ILTVDNPP

-53 TGLYDALVK
+53 TGLFESLVK
-62 AEEDPTVI
+62 AEEDSSVS

-99 NEVFHKLE
+99 NEVFNKLE
-107 YCSKP
+107 YCTKP
-112 VVAALNG
+112 VVAAING

-131 CNYRLADKNAFVG
+131 CNYRIADKNAFVG

-157 GTQRLPRLT
+157 GTQRLPRLV
-166 GASEALKMM
+166 GPGEALKMM
-175 LSGSHVPAKKA
+175 LSGGHVPATKA
-186 LDIGIIDKIVENVV
+186 LHMGIVDKISENVV
-200 EDSIRF
+200 EDAMAF
-206 IIHLVDM
+206 VK
-213 CERMDMKFSEM
+213 EVSESVEN
-224 DHPKVRDKN
+224 HPKVRDKN
-233 EKMLEARGDDKVL
+233 EKMIEARGDDKVM
-246 LEAQAMAAKG
+246 LEAQALAAKT

-300 AMIHIFFGE
+300 AMIHMFFGE

-324 KDIKKAGI
+324 MDIKKAGI

-364 RGVSVIEKNYDFM
+364 RGISVIEKNYDFM

-384 PEQKDIVFGLVT
+384 QDQKDAVFGLVS

-415 ENLDLKHEIFKSL
+415 ENLELKHEIFKSL

-433 EGAILA
+433 GDAILA

-450 AAVTKRPDMVVG
+450 ASVTKRPEKVVG

-476 VVRGADTSNETLATI
+476 VVRGDQTSNETLATI
-491 MAVGK
+491 MAIGK

-502 VVALNAPGFI
+502 VVSLNAPGFI

-533 PHQIDQAMESFGL
+533 PHQIDQALESFGL

-566 KLGGKESPL
+566 KLGGKDSPL

-585 QNRFGQKNGAGYYNY
+585 QNRYGQKNGAGYYNY
-600 TEGSRAPNAAP
+600 SEGSRAPNPAP
-611 ENESTYEKI
+611 ENEATYEKI
-620 SSENGF
+620 SAENGF
-626 IRRDISDEE
+626 TRRDISDEE

-673 PVWRGGPMHHANT
+673 PIWRGGPMHHANA
-686 MGLDVVIEKLEKYR
+686 MGLDVVIEKLNKYR

-709 PSEMLVNLAKNGEKF
+709 PSEMLLKLAESGERL
-724 GDAPQKEDRKEKL
+724 GEAPAKEDRKEKL
-737 GFEMSSVANN
+737 DFEMSSVANN

>member
-1 MHFLQIF
+1 
-8 WRITLKGTVLYDVRR
+8 LKGTVLYEI
-23 KLDGLYDA
+23 KENIA
-31 TDGVAVLTVDNPP
+31 ILTVDNPP
-44 VNPLSDGVR
+44 VNPLSDGIR
-53 TGLYDALVK
+53 TGVYENIIK
-62 AEEDPTVI
+62 AQEDDSVI
-70 GVVLTGNGRAFIAG
+70 GIILTGNGRAFIAG
-84 ADISEFGGNVEGVSL
+84 ADISEFGGQIEGKTL
-99 NEVFHKLE
+99 NEMFEKLE
-107 YCSKP
+107 FCTKP
-112 VVAALNG
+112 VVAAING
-119 IALGGG
+119 LALGGG

-131 CNYRLADKNAFVG
+131 CNYRIADSKAIVG

-157 GTQRLPRLT
+157 GTQRLPRLA
-166 GASEALKMM
+166 GPAEALKMM
-175 LSGSHVPAKKA
+175 LSGMHISANKA
-186 LDIGIIDKIVENVV
+186 LDMGIIDKISENVV
-200 EDSIRF
+200 DDSIKF
-206 IIHLVDM
+206 IKEVSKNTEH
-213 CERMDMKFSEM
+213 
-224 DHPKVRDKN
+224 HPKVRDFN
-233 EKMLEARGDDKVL
+233 EKVIDARGNDNIL
-246 LEAQAMAAKG
+246 LEAQAMAAKT

-268 CVESAINL
+268 CVESAINI

-286 GEYFLECL
+286 GEYFMECL
-294 LHPQRE
+294 MHPQRE

-309 RAASKISDVPKDTKV
+309 RAASKISDLPKETKIM
-324 KDIKKAGI
+324 DIKKAGI
-332 IGSGTMGGGIAM
+332 IGSGTMGGGISM

-352 VHIIDQDQDNLT
+352 VHIIDQDEENIK
-364 RGVSVIEKNYDFM
+364 RGLSVIEKNYDFM
-377 VGRGKLT
+377 VNRGKLT
-384 PEQKDIVFGLVT
+384 TEQKDKVFGLIS
-396 SSLDYKDV
+396 SSLDYKDL

-415 ENLDLKHEIFKSL
+415 ENLELKHKIFKSL

-450 AAVTKRPDMVVG
+450 ASVTNRPELVVG

-476 VVRGADTSNETLATI
+476 VVRGAQTSDETLATV
-491 MAVGK
+491 MAIGK

-502 VVALNAPGFI
+502 VVSLNAPGFI
-512 GNRMLFGYTA
+512 GNRMLFRYTA

-533 PHQIDQAMESFGL
+533 PHQIDQALESFGL

-585 QNRFGQKNGAGYYNY
+585 QDRYGQKSSAGYYNY
-600 TEGSRAPNAAP
+600 SEGSRAPNPAP
-611 ENESTYEKI
+611 ENEAIYEKI

-626 IRRDISDEE
+626 TRREISDEE
-635 IVDRCILALIN
+635 IIDRCTLALIN

-673 PVWRGGPMHHANT
+673 PIWRGGPMHHANAI
-686 MGLDVVIEKLEKYR
+686 GLDKVLEKLNKYK
-700 EITGNDVYK
+700 EITGNDAYN
-709 PSEMLVNLAKNGEKF
+709 PSELLIKLAKNGEKL
-724 GDAPQKEDRKEKL
+724 GEAPKKEDRKEKL
-737 GFEMSSVANN
+737 DFEMSSVANN

>member
-1 MHFLQIF
+1 M
-8 WRITLKGTVLYDVRR
+8 KGTVLYEVKDN
-23 KLDGLYDA
+23 
-31 TDGVAVLTVDNPP
+31 VALLTVDNPP

-53 TGLYDALVK
+53 TGLYESLIK
-62 AEEDPTVI
+62 AEEDDSVV

-99 NEVFHKLE
+99 NEVFQKLE
-107 YCSKP
+107 HCSKP
-112 VVAALNG
+112 VVAAING

-131 CNYRLADKNAFVG
+131 CNYRIADKNAFVG

-157 GTQRLPRLT
+157 GTQRLPRLA
-166 GASEALKMM
+166 GPSEALKMM
-175 LSGSHVPAKKA
+175 LTGAHVPAKKA
-186 LDIGIIDKIVENVV
+186 LDMGIIDGISDDVV
-200 EDSIRF
+200 NESIGF
-206 IIHLVDM
+206 IKNKA
-213 CERMDMKFSEM
+213 ESNEG
-224 DHPKVRDKN
+224 HPKVRDLN
-233 EKMLEARGDDKVL
+233 SKMIEARGDDKVL
-246 LEAQAMAAKG
+246 LEAQAMASKG

-268 CVESAINL
+268 CVEAAINI
-276 DDFDE
+276 DNFDE

-294 LHPQRE
+294 MHPQRE

-324 KDIKKAGI
+324 MDIKKAGI

-352 VHIIDQDQDNLT
+352 VHIIDQDEENLK

-377 VGRGKLT
+377 VNKGRLS
-384 PEQKDIVFGLVT
+384 PEQKDGVFGLIS

-415 ENLDLKHEIFKSL
+415 ENLELKHEIFKSL
-428 DEHVK
+428 DAHVK

-450 AAVTKRPDMVVG
+450 ATVTNRPELVVG

-476 VVRGADTSNETLATI
+476 VVRGEQTSDETLATI
-491 MAVGK
+491 MAIGK
-496 KLKKAA
+496 RLKKAA
-502 VVALNAPGFI
+502 VVSLNAPGFI

-533 PHQIDQAMESFGL
+533 PHQIDQALESFGL

-566 KLGGKESPL
+566 KLSGKESPL

-585 QNRFGQKNGAGYYNY
+585 QDRYGQKSGAGYYNY
-600 TEGSRAPNAAP
+600 SEGSRAPNPAP
-611 ENESTYEKI
+611 ENEAVYEKI

-626 IRRDISDEE
+626 TRRDISDEE
-635 IVDRCILALIN
+635 IVERCILALIN

-673 PVWRGGPMHHANT
+673 PIWRGGPMHHANA
-686 MGLDVVIEKLEKYR
+686 MGLDKVIEKLEKYR

-709 PSEMLVNLAKNGEKF
+709 PSEMLVNLAKDGGKLGE
-724 GDAPQKEDRKEKL
+724 APQKGDRKEKL

>member
-1 MHFLQIF
+1 M
-8 WRITLKGTVLYDVRR
+8 KGTVLYEVN
-23 KLDGLYDA
+23 
-31 TDGVAVLTVDNPP
+31 DGVAVLTVDNPP

-53 TGLYDALVK
+53 NGLYESLQK
-62 AEEDPTVI
+62 AEDDNTVK
-70 GVVLTGNGRAFIAG
+70 GVVLTGKGRAFIAG
-84 ADISEFGGNVEGVSL
+84 ADISEFGGNVEGKSL
-99 NEVFHKLE
+99 NEVFQKLE
-107 YCSKP
+107 FCKKP
-112 VVAALNG
+112 VVAAING

-131 CNYRLADKNAFVG
+131 CNYRIIDKSAIVG

-157 GTQRLPRLT
+157 GTQRLPRLA
-166 GASEALKMM
+166 GPNEALKMM
-175 LSGSHVPAKKA
+175 LTGSHVPAQKA
-186 LDIGIIDKIVENVV
+186 LNLGIVNSISDDVV
-200 EDSIRF
+200 AESIEF
-206 IIHLVDM
+206 IKEVAEKTD
-213 CERMDMKFSEM
+213 
-224 DHPKVRDKN
+224 DHPKVRDFN
-233 EKMLEARGDDKVL
+233 EKMMEARGDDKVL
-246 LEAQAMAAKG
+246 LEAQAMASKG

-268 CVESAINL
+268 CVEAAINM

-294 LHPQRE
+294 MHPQRE

-309 RAASKISDVPKDTKV
+309 RAASKISDVPKETKV
-324 KDIKKAGI
+324 MDIKKAGI

-352 VHIIDQDQDNLT
+352 VHIIDQDEENLK
-364 RGVSVIEKNYDFM
+364 RGISVIEKNYDFM
-377 VGRGKLT
+377 VNKGRLT
-384 PEQKDIVFGLVT
+384 QEQKDGVFGLVS
-396 SSLDYKDV
+396 SSLEYKDL
-404 SDCDIVIEAVY
+404 SECDIVIEAVY
-415 ENLDLKHEIFKSL
+415 ENLELKHEIFKSL

-433 EGAILA
+433 EDAILA

-450 AAVTKRPDMVVG
+450 ASVTKRPDKVVG

-476 VVRGADTSNETLATI
+476 VVRGEDTSDETLATV
-491 MAVGK
+491 MSVGK
-496 KLKKAA
+496 RLKKAA
-502 VVALNAPGFI
+502 VVSLNAPGFI

-533 PHQIDQAMESFGL
+533 PHQIDQALESFGL

-585 QNRFGQKNGAGYYNY
+585 QDRYGQKNGAGYYNY
-600 TEGSRAPNAAP
+600 SEGSRAPNPAP
-611 ENESTYEKI
+611 ENEALYERI
-620 SSENGF
+620 SSDNGF
-626 IRRDISDEE
+626 TRRDISDEE
-635 IVDRCILALIN
+635 IVDRCMLALIN
-646 EGADILSEGVAQR
+646 EGSDILHEGVAQR

-673 PVWRGGPMHHANT
+673 PIWRGGPMHHANA
-686 MGLDVVIEKLEKYR
+686 MGLDKVVEKLEKYQKL
-700 EITGNDVYK
+700 TGSDVYK
-709 PSEMLVNLAKNGEKF
+709 PSEMLVKLANSGELL
-724 GDAPQKEDRKEKL
+724 GEAPQKDDRKQKL
-737 GFEMSSVANN
+737 DFEMSSVANN

>member
-1 MHFLQIF
+1 M
-8 WRITLKGTVLYDVRR
+8 KGTVLYEVKDN
-23 KLDGLYDA
+23 
-31 TDGVAVLTVDNPP
+31 VALLTVDNPP

-53 TGLYDALVK
+53 TGLYESLTK
-62 AEEDPTVI
+62 AEEDDSVV

-99 NEVFHKLE
+99 NEVFQKLE
-107 YCSKP
+107 HCSKP
-112 VVAALNG
+112 VVAAING

-131 CNYRLADKNAFVG
+131 CNYRIADKNAFVG

-157 GTQRLPRLT
+157 GTQRLPRLA
-166 GASEALKMM
+166 GPSEALKMM
-175 LSGSHVPAKKA
+175 LTGAHVPANKA
-186 LDIGIIDKIVENVV
+186 LDMGIVDGISEDVV
-200 EDSIRF
+200 NESIEFIKNKADSN
-206 IIHLVDM
+206 
-213 CERMDMKFSEM
+213 E
-224 DHPKVRDKN
+224 DHPKVRDLN
-233 EKMLEARGDDKVL
+233 SKMIEARGDDKVL
-246 LEAQAMAAKG
+246 LEAQAMASKG

-268 CVESAINL
+268 CVEAAINI

-294 LHPQRE
+294 MHPQRE

-309 RAASKISDVPKDTKV
+309 RAASKISDVPKETKV
-324 KDIKKAGI
+324 MDIKKAGI

-352 VHIIDQDQDNLT
+352 VHIIDQDEENLK

-377 VGRGKLT
+377 VNKGRLS
-384 PEQKDIVFGLVT
+384 PEQKDAVFGLVS

-415 ENLDLKHEIFKSL
+415 ENLELKHEIFKSL
-428 DEHVK
+428 DAHVK

-439 SNTSGLDIDSI
+439 SNTSGLNIDSI
-450 AAVTKRPDMVVG
+450 AAVTNRPELVVG

-476 VVRGADTSNETLATI
+476 VVRGEQTSDETLATI
-491 MAVGK
+491 MAIGK

-502 VVALNAPGFI
+502 VVSLNAPGFI

-533 PHQIDQAMESFGL
+533 PHQIDQALESFGL

-566 KLGGKESPL
+566 KLSGKESPL

-585 QNRFGQKNGAGYYNY
+585 QDRYGQKSGAGYYNY
-600 TEGSRAPNAAP
+600 SEGSRAPNPAP
-611 ENESTYEKI
+611 ENEAVYEKI

-626 IRRDISDEE
+626 TRRDISDEE
-635 IVDRCILALIN
+635 IVERCILALIN

-673 PVWRGGPMHHANT
+673 PIWRGGPMHHANA
-686 MGLDVVIEKLEKYR
+686 MGLDKVIEKLEKYR

-709 PSEMLVNLAKNGEKF
+709 PSEMLVNLAKDGGKLGE
-724 GDAPQKEDRKEKL
+724 APQKGDRKEKL

>member
-1 MHFLQIF
+1 
-8 WRITLKGTVLYDVRR
+8 LKGTVLYDV
-23 KLDGLYDA
+23 KDGIA
-31 TDGVAVLTVDNPP
+31 ILTVDNPP

-53 TGLYDALVK
+53 TGLFESLVK
-62 AEEDPTVI
+62 AEEDSGVL

-99 NEVFHKLE
+99 NEVFNKLE
-107 YCSKP
+107 HCTKP
-112 VVAALNG
+112 VVAAING

-131 CNYRLADKNAFVG
+131 CNYRIADKNALVG

-157 GTQRLPRLT
+157 GTQRLPRLV
-166 GASEALKMM
+166 GPNEALKMM
-175 LSGSHVPAKKA
+175 LSGGHVPAKRA
-186 LDIGIIDKIVENVV
+186 LDMGIVDQVSDNVV
-200 EDSIRF
+200 EDSMLFVKKIAES
-206 IIHLVDM
+206 LD
-213 CERMDMKFSEM
+213 S
-224 DHPKVRDKN
+224 HPKVRDKN

-246 LEAQAMAAKG
+246 IEAKALAAKT

-309 RAASKISDVPKDTKV
+309 RAASKISDVPKNTNV

-364 RGVSVIEKNYDFM
+364 RGMSVIEKNYDFM

-384 PEQKDIVFGLVT
+384 SEQKDAVFGLVT

-415 ENLDLKHEIFKSL
+415 ENLELKHEIFKAL

-433 EGAILA
+433 DDAILA

-450 AAVTKRPDMVVG
+450 ASVTKRPQMVVG

-476 VVRGADTSNETLATI
+476 VVRGEHTSDETLATI
-491 MAVGK
+491 MAIGK
-496 KLKKAA
+496 RLKKAA
-502 VVALNAPGFI
+502 VVSLNAPGFI

-533 PHQIDQAMESFGL
+533 PHQIDQALESFGL

-600 TEGSRAPNAAP
+600 SEGSRAPNPAP
-611 ENESTYEKI
+611 ENESVYEKI
-620 SSENGF
+620 SNENGF
-626 IRRDISDEE
+626 TRRDISDEE

-673 PVWRGGPMHHANT
+673 PVWRGGPMHHANA
-686 MGLDVVIEKLEKYR
+686 MGIDVVIEKLEKYR
-700 EITGNDVYK
+700 ELTGNDVYK
-709 PSEMLVNLAKNGEKF
+709 PSEMLVKLANDNQKLGE
-724 GDAPQKEDRKEKL
+724 APKKEDRKEKL
-737 GFEMSSVANN
+737 DFEMSSVANN